1 MSCELTLPTR
11 RLRRKTWLGFHVVA
25 ETEEAGPLP
34 QHDTSAFVDADFA
47 EEVTGSVK
55 SVYLVTLPALRSGV
69 ASRGHVCPSTWS
81 HDEVLRVFLAVFHC
95 DQDSGSESRF
105 QLELMTVFRE
115 RHVAGPYHFHVALKA
130 SRSFRFAPYKRALH
144 VGHGLATHW
153 SCTHTGYWSAVRYG
167 FMPSPKKEQG
177 ELDPNPVT
185 WARSGT
191 HPPLFEASQ
200 EPVTAAALA
209 RRREKKV
216 KDAAA
221 AGKAEPRPTEMDLYA
236 VIVKNGFRNTPDD
249 NNAASRLIAFL
260 KVHGTPAL
268 VAFAF
273 KNRTKLASLIDDVW
287 SWEKVEDFLDTH
299 GKSRMDQLYSA
310 AASPCSCDGLWMPR
324 AYEAL
329 TSNGISVDTF
339 CKDVLVLL
347 REGRRADMPVIV
359 LMGRFGGEGKSF
371 LLSPLRN
378 VYGPGNIQATPQR
391 GSFPLL
397 GLESKKVVLLDDWCF
412 DEAVLT
418 LPTQLLWYEGKPF
431 PLPRPQNSAQY
442 NGHLLYQG
450 TAPIFVT
457 VKEKDLGPIIAQ
469 SQVALAQGVP
479 SEHTMLMRRLKIYSF
494 TKPLPRSS
502 RHIVE
507 CPSCFAKLLLRYGL

>member
-1 MSCELTLPTR
+1 MMCGLGRRWKIFWTLMASLAWTSCTLQQQVLALVMACGCLGPTR
-11 RLRRKTWLGFHVVA
+11 LWPRMA
-25 ETEEAGPLP
+25 
-34 QHDTSAFVDADFA
+34 SAWTPFA
-47 EEVTGSVK
+47 KMSWCCCG
-55 SVYLVTLPALRSGV
+55 
-69 ASRGHVCPSTWS
+69 RG
-81 HDEVLRVFLAVFHC
+81 
-95 DQDSGSESRF
+95 
-105 QLELMTVFRE
+105 
-115 RHVAGPYHFHVALKA
+115 
-130 SRSFRFAPYKRALH
+130 
-144 VGHGLATHW
+144 
-153 SCTHTGYWSAVRYG
+153 
-167 FMPSPKKEQG
+167 
-177 ELDPNPVT
+177 
-185 WARSGT
+185 
-191 HPPLFEASQ
+191 
-200 EPVTAAALA
+200 
-209 RRREKKV
+209 
-216 KDAAA
+216 
-221 AGKAEPRPTEMDLYA
+221 
-236 VIVKNGFRNTPDD
+236 
-249 NNAASRLIAFL
+249 
-260 KVHGTPAL
+260 
-268 VAFAF
+268 
-273 KNRTKLASLIDDVW
+273 
-287 SWEKVEDFLDTH
+287 
-299 GKSRMDQLYSA
+299 
-310 AASPCSCDGLWMPR
+310 
-324 AYEAL
+324 
-329 TSNGISVDTF
+329 
-339 CKDVLVLL
+339 
-347 REGRRADMPVIV
+347 ADMPVIV

-507 CPSCFAKLLLRYGL
+507 CPSCFAKLLLRYGLWCPINAPMHLLD